1 MTWVSL
7 GRRVDGD
14 PQQAFGGA
22 VAMSLHSGSSR
33 ATLRDVAA
41 LAGVS
46 IKTVS
51 RVVNGEPGVGPA
63 KVRAVQQ
70 AVAQLDYRP
79 NHSASSLRRA
89 DRRTSAVGAV
99 LEDLANPYSAEVLRA
114 LEDSARARDVLVF
127 AGSVDGDPERERE
140 LVRAFS
146 SRRADA
152 LVLVPVTE
160 QQGYLEREVEVGT
173 PVVFIDRPPTGFGAD
188 CVITDN
194 IEGAVH
200 AVHHLAAHGH
210 RRIAFL
216 GDARGLPTARDRFT
230 GYLQAM
236 ASLGLPVTD
245 DLVAHDLMTGDV
257 TQRAVDGLLTS
268 EHPPTALFTARNDI
282 TIAAVRSLQRHG
294 EERQTALVG
303 FDDFPLA
310 DLVRPGVTV
319 MAQDPTAIGRRA
331 AELVF
336 ARLEGD
342 TSPPHT
348 AVVRTRLVERGSG
361 EIPPPTLGSTGA
373 STDGG

>member
-1 MTWVSL
+1 
-7 GRRVDGD
+7 
-14 PQQAFGGA
+14 
-22 VAMSLHSGSSR
+22 MSLHSGSSR

-51 RVVNGEPGVGPA
+51 RVVNGEPGVSA
-63 KVRAVQQ
+63 NKVVVVRQ

-99 LEDLANPYSAEVLRA
+99 LDDLANPYSAEVLRA
-114 LEDSARARDVLVF
+114 LEDVARERDVLVF
-127 AGSVDGDPERERE
+127 AGSVDGDPDRERE

-146 SRRADA
+146 TRRADA

-173 PVVFIDRPPTGFGAD
+173 PVVFIDRAPTGFGAD
-188 CVITDN
+188 SVVTDN
-194 IEGAVH
+194 VEGAAH
-200 AVHHLAAHGH
+200 AVRHLAARGH

-216 GDARGLPTARDRFT
+216 GDARRLPTAQDRFS
-230 GYLQAM
+230 GYLEAM

-245 DLVAHDLMTGDV
+245 DLVAHDLLTPDL
-257 TQRAVDGLLTS
+257 TDRATNALLTS
-268 EHPPTALFTARNDI
+268 DDPPTALFTARNDI
-282 TIAAVRSLQRHG
+282 TIAVVRSLQRHG
-294 EERQTALVG
+294 LERRTALVG

-319 MAQDPTAIGRRA
+319 MAQDPTAMGRRA

-336 ARLEGD
+336 ARLEGEA
-342 TSPPHT
+342 SPPHT
-348 AVVRTRLVERGSG
+348 AVVRTRLVQRGSG
-361 EIPPPTLGSTGA
+361 EIPPPTA
-373 STDGG
+373 A

>member
-1 MTWVSL
+1 MAAL
-7 GRRVDGD
+7 R
-14 PQQAFGGA
+14 
-22 VAMSLHSGSSR
+22 SGSSR

-51 RVVNGEPGVGPA
+51 RVVNGEPGVSA
-63 KVRAVQQ
+63 DKLDAVQR

-114 LEDSARARDVLVF
+114 LEDAARERDVLVF

-160 QQGYLEREVEVGT
+160 QQGWLEREVEVGT
-173 PVVFIDRPPTGFGAD
+173 PVVFVDRRPIGFTAD
-188 CVITDN
+188 CVVTDDV
-194 IEGAVH
+194 EGASH
-200 AVHHLAAHGH
+200 AVRHLAARGH

-216 GDARGLPTARDRFT
+216 GDTRRLPTARDRFT
-230 GYLQAM
+230 GYLEAM
-236 ASLGLPVTD
+236 SSLGLPVAPE
-245 DLVAHDLMTGDV
+245 LVAHDLLTPDL
-257 TQRAVDGLLTS
+257 TAAAADELLALAD
-268 EHPPTALFTARNDI
+268 PPTALFTARNDI

-294 EERQTALVG
+294 LERRTALVG

-319 MAQDPTAIGRRA
+319 MAQDPTAIGRHA

-336 ARLEGD
+336 ARLGGD
-342 TSPPHT
+342 TSPPRT
-348 AVVRTRLVERGSG
+348 AVVRTRLVQRGSG
-361 EIPPPTLGSTGA
+361 EVVLPDPA
-373 STDGG
+373 

>member
-1 MTWVSL
+1 
-7 GRRVDGD
+7 
-14 PQQAFGGA
+14 
-22 VAMSLHSGSSR
+22 MSLRSGSPR

-51 RVVNGEPGVGPA
+51 RVVNGERGVSA
-63 KVRAVQQ
+63 DKLIAVQR
-70 AVAQLDYRP
+70 AIDALDYRP

-140 LVRAFS
+140 LVRAFA

-160 QQGYLEREVEVGT
+160 QQSYLEREVEVGT

-188 CVITDN
+188 SVVTDN
-194 IEGAVH
+194 VEGAAH
-200 AVHHLAAHGH
+200 AVRHLAARGH

-216 GDARGLPTARDRFT
+216 GDARRLPTARDRFT
-230 GYLQAM
+230 GFLQAM
-236 ASLGLPVTD
+236 ASLGLRVTD
-245 DLVAHDLMTGDV
+245 DLVAHDLMTADL
-257 TQRAVDGLLTS
+257 TERAMDALLAIN
-268 EHPPTALFTARNDI
+268 EPPTALFTARNDI
-282 TIAAVRSLQRHG
+282 TISAVRSLQRHG
-294 EERQTALVG
+294 LERRTALVG

-331 AELVF
+331 AELIF

-342 TSPPHT
+342 ASPPRT
-348 AVVRTRLVERGSG
+348 AVVRTRLVQRGSG
-361 EIPPPTLGSTGA
+361 EIPPPDA
-373 STDGG
+373 P

>member
-1 MTWVSL
+1 MAAL
-7 GRRVDGD
+7 R
-14 PQQAFGGA
+14 
-22 VAMSLHSGSSR
+22 SGSSR

-51 RVVNGEPGVGPA
+51 RVVNGEPGVRSD
-63 KVRAVQQ
+63 KLLAVQR

-99 LEDLANPYSAEVLRA
+99 LDDLANPYSAEVLRA
-114 LEDSARARDVLVF
+114 LEDVARERDVLVF

-146 SRRADA
+146 TRRADA

-160 QQGYLEREVEVGT
+160 QQGWLEREVEEGT
-173 PVVFIDRPPTGFGAD
+173 PVVFIDRPPIGFAAD
-188 CVITDN
+188 CVVTDN
-194 IEGAVH
+194 VEGAAH
-200 AVHHLAAHGH
+200 AVHHLAARGH

-216 GDARGLPTARDRFT
+216 GDARRLPTARDRFA
-230 GYLQAM
+230 GYLRAM
-236 ASLGLPVTD
+236 ASRGLPVD
-245 DLVAHDLMTGDV
+245 HALVAHDLLTPDLTAAATDV
-257 TQRAVDGLLTS
+257 LVALED
-268 EHPPTALFTARNDI
+268 PPTALFTARNDI
-282 TIAAVRSLQRHG
+282 TIAAVRSLQRWG
-294 EERQTALVG
+294 LERNIALVG

-319 MAQDPTAIGRRA
+319 MAQDPTAIGRHA

-342 TSPPHT
+342 HSPPRT
-348 AVVRTRLVERGSG
+348 AIVRTRLVERGSG
-361 EIPPPTLGSTGA
+361 EIPPAAGLRAG
-373 STDGG
+373 

>member
-1 MTWVSL
+1 
-7 GRRVDGD
+7 
-14 PQQAFGGA
+14 
-22 VAMSLHSGSSR
+22 MSALHSGSSR

-51 RVVNGEPGVGPA
+51 RVVNGEPGVGA
-63 KVRAVQQ
+63 EKLVAVRR

-99 LEDLANPYSAEVLRA
+99 LDDLANPYSAEVLRA
-114 LEDSARARDVLVF
+114 LEDSARERDVLVF
-127 AGSVDGDPERERE
+127 AGSVDGDPDRERE

-160 QQGYLEREVEVGT
+160 QQGYLEREIEVGT
-173 PVVFIDRPPTGFGAD
+173 PVVFIDRAPTGFRAD
-188 CVITDN
+188 CVVTDN
-194 IEGAVH
+194 VEGAAH
-200 AVHHLAAHGH
+200 AVRHLAARGH

-216 GDARGLPTARDRFT
+216 GDARRLPTARDRFN
-230 GYLQAM
+230 GYLEAM
-236 ASLGLPVTD
+236 ASLGLPVPSQ
-245 DLVAHDLMTGDV
+245 LVARD
-257 TQRAVDGLLTS
+257 LLTPNLAERATDRFMS
-268 EHPPTALFTARNDI
+268 SDDPPTALFTSRNDI
-282 TIAAVRSLQRHG
+282 TIAAVRCLQQRG
-294 EERQTALVG
+294 LERRTALVG

-319 MAQDPTAIGRRA
+319 MAQDPTAIGRHA

-336 ARLEGD
+336 ARLAGD
-342 TSPPHT
+342 HSPART
-348 AVVRTRLVERGSG
+348 AVVRTRLVQRGSG
-361 EIPPPTLGSTGA
+361 EVPPPGRP
-373 STDGG
+373 

>member
-1 MTWVSL
+1 MAAL
-7 GRRVDGD
+7 R
-14 PQQAFGGA
+14 
-22 VAMSLHSGSSR
+22 SGSSR

-51 RVVNGEPGVGPA
+51 RVVNGEPGVSA
-63 KVRAVQQ
+63 HKLLAVQR
-70 AVAQLDYRP
+70 AVAQLDYRL

-99 LEDLANPYSAEVLRA
+99 LDDLANPYSAEVLRA
-114 LEDSARARDVLVF
+114 LEDVARERDFLVF

-146 SRRADA
+146 TRRADA

-160 QQGYLEREVEVGT
+160 QQGWLEREVEEGT
-173 PVVFIDRPPTGFGAD
+173 PVVFVDRRPTGFAAD
-188 CVITDN
+188 CVVTDN
-194 IEGAVH
+194 VEGAAH
-200 AVHHLAAHGH
+200 AVHHLVSRGH

-216 GDARGLPTARDRFT
+216 GDARRLPTARDRFA

-236 ASLGLPVTD
+236 TSRGLPVD
-245 DLVAHDLMTGDV
+245 QALVAHDL
-257 TQRAVDGLLTS
+257 LTPDLTATATDALVRLDD
-268 EHPPTALFTARNDI
+268 PPTALFTARNDI
-282 TIAAVRSLQRHG
+282 TIAAVRTLQRSG
-294 EERQTALVG
+294 LERSTALVG

-336 ARLEGD
+336 ARLAGD
-342 TSPPHT
+342 HSPHRT

-361 EIPPPTLGSTGA
+361 EIAPPAGLRA
-373 STDGG
+373 V

>member
-1 MTWVSL
+1 
-7 GRRVDGD
+7 
-14 PQQAFGGA
+14 
-22 VAMSLHSGSSR
+22 MSALRSGSSR

-51 RVVNGEPGVGPA
+51 RVVNGEPGVSA
-63 KVRAVQQ
+63 DKLVAVQR
-70 AVAQLDYRP
+70 AVAQLDYRR

-173 PVVFIDRPPTGFGAD
+173 PVVFIDRAPTGFSAD
-188 CVITDN
+188 SVVTDN
-194 IEGAVH
+194 VEGAAH
-200 AVHHLAAHGH
+200 AVHHLAVRGH

-216 GDARGLPTARDRFT
+216 GDARRLPTARDRFA
-230 GYLQAM
+230 GYLEAM
-236 ASLGLPVTD
+236 ASRGLPVTP
-245 DLVAHDLMTGDV
+245 DLVAHDLLTPDL
-257 TQRAVDGLLTS
+257 TERAAEALLTS
-268 EHPPTALFTARNDI
+268 QDPPTALFTARNDI
-282 TIAAVRSLQRHG
+282 TIATVRSLQRHG
-294 EERQTALVG
+294 LERRTALVG

-319 MAQDPTAIGRRA
+319 MAQDPTAMGRHA
-331 AELVF
+331 AQLVF
-336 ARLEGD
+336 DRLEGD
-342 TSPPHT
+342 VSPPRS
-348 AVVRTRLVERGSG
+348 AVVRTRLVQRGSG
-361 EIPPPTLGSTGA
+361 EIPPPPRA
-373 STDGG
+373 

>member
-1 MTWVSL
+1 
-7 GRRVDGD
+7 
-14 PQQAFGGA
+14 
-22 VAMSLHSGSSR
+22 MSALHSGSSR

-51 RVVNGEPGVGPA
+51 RVVNDEPGVSA
-63 KVRAVQQ
+63 DKLQAVRR

-99 LEDLANPYSAEVLRA
+99 LEDLANPFSAEVLRA

-127 AGSVDGDPERERE
+127 AGSVDGDPQRERE

-146 SRRADA
+146 TRRADA

-160 QQGYLEREVEVGT
+160 QQGYLEREIEVGT
-173 PVVFIDRPPTGFGAD
+173 PVVFIDRPPTGFAAD

-194 IEGAVH
+194 VEGAAH
-200 AVHHLAAHGH
+200 AVRHLAARGH

-216 GDARGLPTARDRFT
+216 GDARRLPTARDRFT
-230 GYLQAM
+230 GFLQAM
-236 ASLGLPVTD
+236 ASLGIPVAD
-245 DLVAHDLMTGDV
+245 DLVAHDLLTPDL
-257 TQRAVDGLLTS
+257 TERATDLLLTS
-268 EHPPTALFTARNDI
+268 DDPPTALFTARNDI
-282 TIAAVRSLQRHG
+282 TISAVRCLQRHG
-294 EERQTALVG
+294 LERRTALVG

-319 MAQDPTAIGRRA
+319 MAQDPATIGRRA

-342 TSPPHT
+342 TSPPRT
-348 AVVRTRLVERGSG
+348 AVVRTRLLQRGSG
-361 EIPPPTLGSTGA
+361 EIPPL
-373 STDGG
+373 DG

>member
-1 MTWVSL
+1 MSAL
-7 GRRVDGD
+7 RS
-14 PQQAFGGA
+14 GA
-22 VAMSLHSGSSR
+22 SR
-33 ATLRDVAA
+33 PTLRDVAA

-51 RVVNGEPGVGPA
+51 RVVNGERGVSPD
-63 KVRAVQQ
+63 KLVAVQR

-99 LEDLANPYSAEVLRA
+99 LDDLANPYSAEVLRA
-114 LEDSARARDVLVF
+114 LEDVARERDVLVF
-127 AGSVDGDPERERE
+127 AGSVDGDPDRERE

-146 SRRADA
+146 TRRADA

-173 PVVFIDRPPTGFGAD
+173 PVVFIDRSPTGFSAD
-188 CVITDN
+188 SVVTDN
-194 IEGAVH
+194 VEGAAH
-200 AVHHLAAHGH
+200 AVHHLAARGH

-216 GDARGLPTARDRFT
+216 GDARRLPTARDRFT
-230 GYLQAM
+230 GYLEAM
-236 ASLGLPVTD
+236 ASLGLRVPRE
-245 DLVAHDLMTGDV
+245 LVAHDLLTPDL
-257 TQRAVDGLLTS
+257 TARATDALLDS
-268 EHPPTALFTARNDI
+268 ADPPTALFTARNDI

-294 EERQTALVG
+294 RERRTALVG

-319 MAQDPTAIGRRA
+319 MAQDPTAIGRHA

-342 TSPPHT
+342 ASPPRT
-348 AVVRTRLVERGSG
+348 AVVKTRLVQRGSG
-361 EIPPPTLGSTGA
+361 EIAPADAG
-373 STDGG
+373 

>member
-1 MTWVSL
+1 
-7 GRRVDGD
+7 
-14 PQQAFGGA
+14 
-22 VAMSLHSGSSR
+22 MSALRSGSSR

-51 RVVNGEPGVGPA
+51 RVVNGEPGVSA
-63 KVRAVQQ
+63 DKLVAVQR
-70 AVAQLDYRP
+70 AVAQLDYRR

-173 PVVFIDRPPTGFGAD
+173 PVVFIDRAPTGFSAD
-188 CVITDN
+188 SVVTDN
-194 IEGAVH
+194 VEGAAH
-200 AVHHLAAHGH
+200 AVHHLAVRGH
-210 RRIAFL
+210 RRIGFL
-216 GDARGLPTARDRFT
+216 GDARRLPTARDRFA
-230 GYLQAM
+230 GYLEAM
-236 ASLGLPVTD
+236 ASRGLPVTP
-245 DLVAHDLMTGDV
+245 DLVVHDLLTPDL
-257 TQRAVDGLLTS
+257 TERAAEALLTS
-268 EHPPTALFTARNDI
+268 QDPPTALFTARNDI
-282 TIAAVRSLQRHG
+282 TIATVRSLQRHG
-294 EERQTALVG
+294 LERRTALVG

-319 MAQDPTAIGRRA
+319 MAQDPTAMGRHA
-331 AELVF
+331 AQLVF
-336 ARLEGD
+336 DRLEGD
-342 TSPPHT
+342 VSPPRS
-348 AVVRTRLVERGSG
+348 AVVRTRLVQRGSG
-361 EIPPPTLGSTGA
+361 EIPPPPRA
-373 STDGG
+373 